1 MKPAEP
7 PLPEPAPGTA
17 SGSAAPAATPSAA
30 GAGFPSSVLAA
41 ALASAVQPLAGAAPR
56 LAVAVS
62 GGADSAMLAAHA
74 APLARRLGI
83 DLLIFHVHHG
93 LQAAADDWAAHVQ
106 ALGRILQVSVH
117 TSRAQVRADSGLGI
131 EAAAR
136 DARYAALADLARQ
149 HEAGHIL
156 LAHHQGDQAET
167 VLLRLLRGAG
177 VQGMA
182 AMAPSMPRDGLL
194 YLRPWLNQGRA
205 DILRAAQAFA
215 AQHGWQPVQ
224 DPTNADP
231 RYTRAAVRELLT
243 PVLDAR
249 WPGWQ
254 ARLADHARHMADA
267 AGILAEV
274 ARADLAALQPSADLA
289 SFALAPWRE
298 LSAARQAQVLRYW
311 LHLHGARM
319 PTEARLAD
327 LLRQLRQLHSLGHD
341 RQMRVTH
348 ARHVIRCHRG
358 RVWIEPRGQD

>member
-7 PLPEPAPGTA
+7 P
-17 SGSAAPAATPSAA
+17 APATPADAQPGGQAFPSAT
-30 GAGFPSSVLAA
+30 LAA
-41 ALASAVQPLAGAAPR
+41 ALQAAMRPLAGAAAR
-56 LAVAVS
+56 LAVAAS

-93 LQAAADDWAAHVQ
+93 LQAAADDWAAQVRE
-106 ALGRILQVSVH
+106 LGRILQVPVH
-117 TSRAQVRADSGLGI
+117 TAWAQVRADSGLGI

-136 DARYAALADLARQ
+136 EARYAALAGLAGQ
-149 HEAGHIL
+149 HGVGHIL

-167 VLLRLLRGAG
+167 VLLRLLRGTG

-182 AMAPSMPRDGLL
+182 AMAPSMPRDGLV
-194 YLRPWLNQGRA
+194 YLRPWLNQPRA
-205 DILRAAQAFA
+205 DILRAARAFA
-215 AQHGWQPVQ
+215 ALHGWQPVQ

-231 RYTRAAVRELLT
+231 RYTRAAVRELLA
-243 PVLDAR
+243 PALDAR

-254 ARLADHARHMADA
+254 ARLADHARHMAEA
-267 AGILAEV
+267 AGILDEV
-274 ARADLAALQPSADLA
+274 ARADLAALQPAADLA

-298 LSAARQAQVLRYW
+298 LPAARQAQVLRYW
-311 LHLHGARM
+311 LGLHGARM

-341 RQMRVTH
+341 RQMRVAH
-348 ARHVIRCHRG
+348 ARHLIRCHRG
-358 RVWIEPRGQD
+358 RVWIEPRE